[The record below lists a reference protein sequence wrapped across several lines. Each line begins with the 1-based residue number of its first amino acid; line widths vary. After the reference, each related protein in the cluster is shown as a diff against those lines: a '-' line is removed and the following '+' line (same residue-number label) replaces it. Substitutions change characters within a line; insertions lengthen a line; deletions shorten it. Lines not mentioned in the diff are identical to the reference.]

1 MTRGRIAAPL
11 TAAPAPL
18 ALGDVLADPL
28 LVVRRAPGV
37 SGVVGAEVTYANAAA
52 AAWAGRPQAA
62 LLAEPVEAGLPV
74 LARRIDEA
82 GLVAQVA
89 RDGVGAQT
97 LLALDGGAVVDVH
110 AAPLDDAIV
119 LHWRDVSHVRAIEA
133 AHRLAEQR
141 LSLALAA
148 ASVGIFVWDLA
159 TGRLTWNDHHFAILG
174 HAPGTVEPSYEAWR
188 ARVLPEDLPAT
199 ETAIRRALEHDTD
212 YRMTYRIR
220 RADDGAVRWVEGR
233 ARLVHRADGTPL
245 EMHGSLVDVT
255 ERRAAEEEL
264 RRSNESL
271 EARVRERTA
280 IAEERAEQLRQ
291 LALALTATEAQERR
305 RIAQLLH
312 DSVQQMISAAKMRVG
327 MMRLQA
333 VQPDVRTGATE
344 VEQMLDKVLTAART
358 LAIELHPPVL
368 QEVGLGAALRWLA
381 DEFATRHRLS
391 VRLTLPAVEP
401 PLSDQT
407 RIVLFDAAR
416 ELLFNVVKH
425 AGTADASADVA
436 TDAERGVVR
445 LRVVDAGAG
454 CEPADA
460 AARSTF
466 GLAHLEHRIG
476 LLRGSLVVDSALGA
490 GTRVLVSLPLDGTP
504 TDAATPGD

>member
-1 MTRGRIAAPL
+1 MARGRADAP
-11 TAAPAPL
+11 PVDPPPHP
-18 ALGDVLADPL
+18 ALGDVLADPI
-28 LVVRRAPGV
+28 LVVRRAPGAP
-37 SGVVGAEVTYANAAA
+37 GLAGAQVTYANRAA
-52 AAWAGRPQAA
+52 AAWAGRSHPDVAA
-62 LLAEPVEAGLPV
+62 QVIDGVVPALV
-74 LARRIDEA
+74 RRIDEA

-89 RDGVGAQT
+89 RDGVEART
-97 LLALDGGAVVDVH
+97 LLALDGGAVVEVH
-110 AAPLDDAIV
+110 AAPLDDALV
-119 LHWRDVSHVRAIEA
+119 LHWRDVSHMRAIEA

-159 TGRLTWNDHHFAILG
+159 SGRLTWNDHHFAILG
-174 HAPGTVEPSYEAWR
+174 HVPGSVVPSYEAWR
-188 ARVLPEDLPAT
+188 ARVHPEDLPAT

-233 ARLVHRADGTPL
+233 ARLVHRTDGTPL

-280 IAEERAEQLRQ
+280 VAEERAEQLRQ
-291 LALALTATEAQERR
+291 LALALTATEAHERR

-333 VQPDVRTGATE
+333 VQPDVRTGASE

-381 DEFATRHRLS
+381 EEFGTRHRLT
-391 VRLTLPAVEP
+391 VRLALPAQEP

-425 AGTADASADVA
+425 AGTREASVDVAADAD
-436 TDAERGVVR
+436 TGVMR
-445 LRVVDAGAG
+445 LRVVDTGAG
-454 CEPADA
+454 CVPTAA
-460 AARSTF
+460 AARATF
-466 GLAHLEHRIG
+466 GLAHLEHRVG
-476 LLRGSLVVDSALGA
+476 LLRGSVTFDSALDA
-490 GTRVLVSLPLDGTP
+490 GTRVLVSLPIDGPP
-504 TDAATPGD
+504 TGD